1 MPRPSLSL
9 AVLVSLSCSLF
20 AADPRPDSVE
30 RVLGLQQAIADA
42 GKLLNEGKSAEA
54 VAILEAKLANADGNR
69 AFLDLLRRGY
79 NAELQRLETSPNTDP
94 ATLAMARRKLELL
107 GGPVAIAKPQAAPA
121 EPQAARG
128 PVNPFRPTV
137 VPVEPD
143 LLHEARELFKSGEY
157 AQAAA
162 KFAAAQEKKPLS
174 PDEAAAWAYCRIKVA
189 AERISRPDCDAVAA
203 AAAEKELTEAMA
215 IVPDRAE
222 LQQLGKNLLAVARQR
237 KAASPAASPAAA
249 AVPADWQTLETPSFV
264 IRFQS
269 GRDVAEKL
277 AKAAEMKREEI
288 FKLWSGPPGGA
299 WTPKCE
305 VVLHPTAE
313 CYAKMTGKPAAGTG
327 HATVRLVE
335 GKAAS
340 RRIDLQADDAALV
353 ANALPRELT
362 HVVLADLFPYT
373 PPPRWAE
380 EGMAVLAG
388 SSEEIGR
395 YLRTLP
401 RCARKGELFT
411 VAALL
416 EMKDFPAPEK
426 VTGFYC
432 GSVSLV
438 EYLVKLKGEKH
449 FTTFLRDCQRYGTAS
464 ALKRQYGIES
474 PQALQETWLRAALDG
489 SRAQAN

>member
-1 MPRPSLSL
+1 MPRPCLSL
-9 AVLVSLSCSLF
+9 AVLVSLSCSLL
-20 AADPRPDSVE
+20 AADPRPDAVE

-42 GKLLNEGKSAEA
+42 EKLVKDGKPSEA
-54 VAILEAKLANADGNR
+54 VAILEARLADADGNR
-69 AFLDLLRRGY
+69 TFLDLLRQAY
-79 NAELQRLETSPNTDP
+79 FAELQRLETSPNTDP
-94 ATLAMARRKLELL
+94 AALAKARRKLDLL
-107 GGPVAIAKPQAAPA
+107 GGPVAVAKPQAAPA
-121 EPQAARG
+121 KLQTVRG
-128 PVNPFRPTV
+128 PVNPFRPNAE
-137 VPVEPD
+137 PVEPD
-143 LLHEARELFKSGEY
+143 LLHEARELFKNGNY
-157 AQAAA
+157 ADAAA

-174 PDEAAAWAYCRIKVA
+174 SDEAAAWAYCRIKIA
-189 AERISRPDCDAVAA
+189 ADQLGRPGCDAATA
-203 AAAEKELTEAMA
+203 TAAEKDLTEALA
-215 IVPDRAE
+215 LVPDKAE
-222 LQQLGKNLLAVARQR
+222 LQHLGKSLLTVARQR
-237 KAASPAASPAAA
+237 KTASPAASS
-249 AVPADWQTLETPSFV
+249 AVPTDWQTIETPSFI

-269 GRDVAEKL
+269 ERDIAERL
-277 AKAAEMKREEI
+277 AKAAESKREEI

-340 RRIDLQADDAALV
+340 RRIDLQADDAAV
-353 ANALPRELT
+353 ITNALPRELT

-380 EGMAVLAG
+380 EGIAILAG
-388 SSEEIGR
+388 SPEEIGR

-401 RCARKGELFT
+401 RCARNGELFT
-411 VAALL
+411 VTALL
-416 EMKDFPAPEK
+416 EMKDFPAADK

-474 PQALQETWLRAALDG
+474 AQALQEAWLKAALDG